1 MDFKNLPCISDVQMM
16 QANEDEIQKAKQHC
30 LDIRTPYNKSLSALY
45 KRSFAYYTVKERI
58 PLILTQTIDNL
69 CRNIRNIS
77 QDFGGEEASQALKEI
92 ISKMSK
98 FKYEIQTNK
107 TLEPLSRI
115 DASTKFYNNLLS
127 EEISKN
133 GGCTYFTA
141 VWLHTECYVYR
152 RLREFFQ
159 LSKSMNDY
167 DPFVISKQDSAYGA
181 IGAFIRL
188 AEALFQTVTSM
199 ETANKKVEFINLL
212 KLSLW
217 GNKCDLSLTNG
228 QVVKLDNLSNSEITE
243 MMDLYILSDSSRIVW
258 NLASEVSEKNTID
271 IVLDNAGYELFTDLC
286 LADFLIT
293 AKLVKR
299 VRFHCKDMPWF
310 VSDVTVPDFHWTINK
325 MLASSHHQKLEYFAN
340 RWDTYL
346 KSKVWILET
355 HYFWTLP
362 VDFTQMRKVSPDL
375 YSQLAESKI
384 IIFKGDLN
392 YRKLYGEIN
401 WECTTSIE
409 VALQGFHPAPVCS
422 LRTIK
427 ADIIC
432 GLEKGVAEKAAETD
446 KNWKTNGNFGLIQC
460 CDRTVVIND

>member
-1 MDFKNLPCISDVQMM
+1 MAVKDLPRVFDIPMM
-16 QANEDEIQKAKQHC
+16 QANDEEIKEAKQHC

-45 KRSFAYYTVKERI
+45 KRSFAYHTVKERI
-58 PLILTQTIDNL
+58 PRIITQTIDTL
-69 CRNIRNIS
+69 CRSLAKITLERG
-77 QDFGGEEASQALKEI
+77 DEAGKELREI

-107 TLEPLSRI
+107 TFEPISRLDI
-115 DASTKFYNNLLS
+115 SAQFYNDLLN

-159 LSKSMNDY
+159 LSKVLNTY
-167 DPFVISKQDSAYGA
+167 DPFLTAKQDSAYGA
-181 IGAFIRL
+181 LGATLRL
-188 AEALFQTVTSM
+188 AEALFNTIRTMDTV
-199 ETANKKVEFINLL
+199 NKKAEFINLL

-217 GNKCDLSLTNG
+217 GNKCDLSLSNG
-228 QVVKLDNLSNSEITE
+228 EVVKMDELSNSELTE
-243 MMDLYILSDSSRIVW
+243 MLDSFILSDHSRTVW
-258 NLASEVSEKNTID
+258 NLASEVSVKNTID

-293 AKLVKR
+293 AKLVER

-310 VSDVTVPDFHWTINK
+310 VSDVTVPDFHWTINQ
-325 MLASSHHQKLEYFAN
+325 MLASSTYERLEFFSN
-340 RWDTYL
+340 RWAEYL
-346 KSKVWILET
+346 NSDVWILET

-362 VDFTQMRKVSPDL
+362 VEFTQMRKVAPDL
-375 YSQLAESKI
+375 YSQLTDSKI
-384 IIFKGDLN
+384 VIFKGDLN

-401 WECTTSIE
+401 WEYTTPTE
-409 VALQGFHPAPVCS
+409 KALQGFHPAPVCS

-427 ADIIC
+427 ADLVC
-432 GLEKGVAEKAAETD
+432 GLEKGVAEKADETD
-446 KNWKTNGNFGLIQC
+446 PNWKTNGNFGLIQC
-460 CDRTVVIND
+460 CDRTVVINN